1 MSRNDIFVS
10 INFVNC
16 PLIQCSF
23 WSRSIY
29 GGAFF
34 SSLVDTTASADWHVI
49 IQCSRNSPLKYFCSN
64 PKNGGNWDR
73 ATFPPS
79 SLAGGRRATE
89 QNLRCSLGIFQF
101 QTWAPHRSAAP
112 PLHHQ
117 HPATK
122 NLELPKRIRTSNFGF
137 WPAPKFLYAGSMSMR
152 RYSKFYIFTFC
163 HFLAVFGQNKVGHSK
178 SS

>member
-1 MSRNDIFVS
+1 MFYTFWKVSWQDPSQTVPKSCSRQTLIFYSSYAKDFISELYLSTRPFPAVGQ
-10 INFVNC
+10 ILVNLLHAISHFHSMLLHITRC
-16 PLIQCSF
+16 YSMLFHWPTLIHTSPHLRLNCNVDLQCSF

-34 SSLVDTTASADWHVI
+34 SSLVDTTASTNWHVN

-89 QNLRCSLGIFQF
+89 PF
-101 QTWAPHRSAAP
+101 
-112 PLHHQ
+112 
-117 HPATK
+117 
-122 NLELPKRIRTSNFGF
+122 
-137 WPAPKFLYAGSMSMR
+137 
-152 RYSKFYIFTFC
+152 
-163 HFLAVFGQNKVGHSK
+163 
-178 SS
+178 